1 MWIHVFETTTPA
13 MGLASRPLVIAIT
26 HELTLST
33 TDWVGTQE
41 MRKPNQTNTRNPN
54 PNRFP
59 VTLTLIACP

>member
-41 MRKPNQTNTRNPN
+41 MRKPNQTKPT
-54 PNRFP
+54 P